1 MLRDVKGQIVAQKVP
16 PKRGRNVTPTQATQ
30 MSYFQAV
37 QRVFAYLPPHEKEYW
52 MKMAEGGPF
61 LPRDFWTS
69 NCYQRF
75 LGVITEDGKTIMPV
89 RSMFDISS
97 ALDVIAQ
104 TEGQLLYRSEE
115 LWEGLLIGA
124 PNEVLTVDP
133 STNLPA
139 WRPSAGGGGGSPWSP
154 PALSD
159 WTTRQGGVATPLV
172 STTLPGIGAA
182 IDTSSTTSANVWSK
196 SVNPA
201 AEYIMFGFSALSSR
215 LMTTFLNFGYTA
227 GLTGS
232 GAQVSIRWTRP
243 TNEWDIRAR
252 DVDQVQPWQSGQTR
266 ATYISSMIGTLFV
279 RVQRAGTQ
287 VIWSAGTDPST
298 MSEFLR
304 STPEWAP
311 ANLNTAAILYQVRG
325 PIPQPGSFNV
335 FHYEE
340 G

>member
-16 PKRGRNVTPTQATQ
+16 PKRGRNVTPTQANQ

-52 MKMAEGGPF
+52 MKLAEGGPF

-104 TEGQLLYRSEE
+104 TEGQLLYRSED

-139 WRPSAGGGGGSPWSP
+139 WRQSAGGGGGSPWAP
-154 PALSD
+154 PAIAD
-159 WTTRQGGVATPLV
+159 WTIRQGGVDTPLIA
-172 STTLPGIGAA
+172 TTQPGIGAA
-182 IDTSSTTSANVWSK
+182 IQPTGALGNNVWTK
-196 SVNPA
+196 AANPNS
-201 AEYIMFGFSALSSR
+201 EYIIFGISALSNQLTETFIS
-215 LMTTFLNFGYTA
+215 LGWGTGLTTF
-227 GLTGS
+227 
-232 GAQVSIRWTRP
+232 GAQFQLYFPNTASGFQ
-243 TNEWDIRAR
+243 IRAR
-252 DVDQVQPWQSGQTR
+252 QMSSVSPWASSGT
-266 ATYISSMIGTLFV
+266 IGTWPSEQIGPLFLKLARDGNEIV
-279 RVQRAGTQ
+279 YSV
-287 VIWSAGTDPST
+287 GTDPQT
-298 MSEFLR
+298 MGEVARLNPSWE
-304 STPEWAP
+304 P
-311 ANLNTAAILYQVRG
+311 ADLNLAAILFVNFGQFARG
-325 PIPQPGSFNV
+325 AAFQI